1 MNVRRYQAKN
11 MQDAMRQVREQ
22 QGPDAVILSSRR
34 VDGLLEVV
42 AATEVPSEQ
51 TAQTRPG
58 VPRAARPSV
67 ADSELAAMR
76 RELRDLRA
84 LLAQQQGLS
93 ERDQWAVRHPLAAGI
108 AERLVECGF
117 DDTLVRSLVGGIQ
130 EEQTPEEAWG
140 RLRARLSAS
149 IASVSPN
156 VLEHGGVL
164 ALVGPTGAGKTTTL
178 CRLAL
183 RRIRR
188 LGADSV
194 TLVTLDRQRIG
205 AHRQLQ
211 VFGQMAGVP
220 VMLLESERDLI
231 GLAGRCASGHL
242 ILVDTA
248 GRSARDA
255 AEHKPFAQIRH
266 LVEVETW
273 LVIPATH
280 QASVLRQVLRA
291 FQGCEPSALVLTKID
306 EAERFGEILS
316 VLLEQQLG
324 GLPERRTAHR
334 GRLPSGRHGASD
346 APSAGRAES
355 TTPAS
360 GADGRGIRTRRDRGS
375 LVCAARRVRASF
387 QTLSVQD
394 PSRTDARS
402 PVRHDTRQPRVG
414 VRSPLQE
421 IHACSLL
428 GTGLFRV
435 SPSPAARVV
444 SARPMSRSICPWP
457 WPGWDATSCSLTPI
471 WVWPMPT

>member
-324 GLPERRTAHR
+324 LVFQSDGQRIEEDFHPADTAHLT
-334 GRLPSGRHGASD
+334 RLALGEPSPRLQPAVQMAAASAPAGIEAHWFAPRD
-346 APSAGRAES
+346 ESEPPSRPSAS
-355 TTPAS
+355 KT
-360 GADGRGIRTRRDRGS
+360 
-375 LVCAARRVRASF
+375 
-387 QTLSVQD
+387 
-394 PSRTDARS
+394 
-402 PVRHDTRQPRVG
+402 
-414 VRSPLQE
+414 
-421 IHACSLL
+421 
-428 GTGLFRV
+428 
-435 SPSPAARVV
+435 PAARTLGPQCVTTRDSLVLESVV
-444 SARPMSRSICPWP
+444 PFRKSMHA
-457 WPGWDATSCSLTPI
+457 AY
-471 WVWPMPT
+471 